1 MRALLRKLR
10 RNNDGA
16 TAVEFGFIAP
26 AFFVVV
32 WATIELGMVLFTT
45 SALEGSVRE
54 AARAGL
60 TGYTPNGVNRE
71 NFIRD
76 VVKNYT
82 FGMIDMDK
90 LTITTLVYSSF
101 GDIGQPEPFTDSNGD
116 GSYGSGDTFVD
127 VNGNGQWDSDMGV
140 AGLGGPGDIVL
151 YTLEYDWV
159 FLRGYAQTIFG
170 VPGIKL
176 KTSVAIK
183 NEPF

>member
-1 MRALLRKLR
+1 MLALLRKLR
-10 RNNDGA
+10 LNRDGA
-16 TAVEFGFIAP
+16 TAVEFAFIAP
-26 AFFVVV
+26 AFFAVIWGTV
-32 WATIELGMVLFTT
+32 ELGMVLFTT

-60 TGYTPNGVNRE
+60 TGYTPSGVNRE
-71 NFIRD
+71 TFIRN

-90 LTITTLVYSSF
+90 LKVTTLVYSNF
-101 GDIGQPEPFTDSNGD
+101 GDVGQPEPKTE
-116 GSYGSGDTFVD
+116 SGFVD
-127 VNGNGQWDSDMGV
+127 VNGNGQWDADMGV

-151 YTLEYDWV
+151 YTLEYDWT
-159 FLRGYAQTIFG
+159 FLAGYAETIFG

-183 NEPF
+183 NEPY